1 MWELIVAVAN
11 NNIEEV
17 KKLISMGANLNQALK
32 IDDELPKI
40 CPLFVVISYCRNNDC
55 LEAILTQPDLDFNPT
70 MEIENNTTSST
81 KKHMSLREY
90 LTILKQDD
98 VKRIKNFESYII

>member
-1 MWELIVAVAN
+1 LWELIVAVAN

-90 LTILKQDD
+90 LTILKQDH